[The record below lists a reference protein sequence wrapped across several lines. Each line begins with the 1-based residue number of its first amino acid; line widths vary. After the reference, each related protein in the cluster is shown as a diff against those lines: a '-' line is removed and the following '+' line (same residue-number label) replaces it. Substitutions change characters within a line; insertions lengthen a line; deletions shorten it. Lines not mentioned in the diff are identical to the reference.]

1 MSTLGELNT
10 ARFCASVLDEYRD
23 LIGDPTIPFY
33 IRAQLFEYLEML
45 LSALDTGVQ
54 AGYFDEAM
62 ANEWCKNLTSLETAD
77 WGTWLAG
84 LPLKLTRDSSW
95 ELPPD
100 AETGLLLIE
109 TAYSSNAV
117 TLAAILNR
125 ADEDS
130 WNLHVHRSTRR
141 LQDWLADPEDE
152 VKYQSVD
159 EDLLLN
165 GIFAQEAVR
174 TLVGDTLLDNRFDQY
189 CVLADRAL
197 REISEMMDDTIDAAN
212 FVHAQVRREGI
223 DVDFAHAAVAA
234 LLWSNSWDMSRL
246 GEPTTYKPHDG
257 TAAATNPMTHEAN
270 RMRFW
275 LARAVSGQD
284 MDPAKFVGPFLWLA
298 VRLTLEVIN
307 AGSAPR
313 RQTLA
318 LMGES
323 ILTKT
328 DHLTQ
333 IPQTA
338 NLLTIR
344 DFGSEVAKRAVTF
357 EEERS
362 RPGLE

>member
-23 LIGDPTIPFY
+23 LIGDTTIPLY

-45 LSALDTGVQ
+45 LFTLDTGVQ

-62 ANEWCKNLTSLETAD
+62 ANEWYKNLTSLDTAD
-77 WGTWLAG
+77 WGSWLAS

-95 ELPPD
+95 GLPPD

-117 TLAAILNR
+117 KLAAILNR

-130 WNLHVHRSTRR
+130 WKLYVHRSTRR
-141 LQDWLADPEDE
+141 LRDWLADPEDE

-159 EDLLLN
+159 DDLLIN
-165 GIFAQEAVR
+165 GIFTQEAVR
-174 TLVGDTLLDNRFDQY
+174 TLVGDTVLDNRFDQY

-197 REISEMMDDTIDAAN
+197 REVSEMADDTIDAAT
-212 FVHAQVRREGI
+212 FVYTQIRRGGI
-223 DVDFAHAAVAA
+223 DVDVAHAAVAA
-234 LLWSNSWDMSRL
+234 LLWSNSWDMARL
-246 GEPTTYKPHDG
+246 GEPTAYKPHDA
-257 TAAATNPMTHEAN
+257 TAATTNLMTQEAN

-275 LARAVSGQD
+275 LARAVSQLD
-284 MDPAKFVGPFLWLA
+284 VASTEFIGPFLWQA
-298 VRLTLEVIN
+298 VRLTLDVVD
-307 AGSAPR
+307 AGSASR

-318 LMGES
+318 QLGES
-323 ILTKT
+323 VLTKS
-328 DHLTQ
+328 DQLAQ
-333 IPQTA
+333 MSQTA
-338 NLLTIR
+338 DLLTIR
-344 DFGSEVAKRAVTF
+344 DLGSDISRRATTL

-362 RPGLE
+362 RPRPE